1 MKKYLSIPLTT
12 KITLIAASIFLVFAT
27 ILSVQYKVIS
37 NKLEQNI
44 KANQLIFAQQLSEA
58 LGTQFYERYGDVQA
72 FALNIAFQKKSKTE
86 LVQVLN
92 EYVSLYSIYDLI
104 LVSDINGDVIAV
116 NSLDAKGI
124 AVPQIHEIQKMNI
137 KNENWFQKAITGQFT
152 TDKNKGF
159 DGTVFKDFNLD
170 LISSKAFAKNMWGT
184 VFTAPIKDS
193 NGKTVGIISNHA
205 NSMWIEKEF
214 ENVFQSMKQ
223 MGYDSA
229 EITLLDKS
237 GNLLTELIVE
247 NSKQNIIIQHDVN
260 KNLKRNFIVEGW
272 EPLKNALIGKIDS
285 IYFTNPITK
294 VDHILSYSPVQSSKF
309 ISSIGW
315 IITVKSQAKDAL
327 LIVTDGQFKFY
338 STVLLGIIMCLSIFY
353 FFTKSIGKV
362 LLDISSKISNSI
374 NETSTIGN
382 KLELDSTELTSS
394 SYEQAAAIQESV
406 SSLSEIS
413 SMISQT
419 SQNVKLSMEKAKSV
433 TEKTIEGQKLMTRLS
448 NSMSSIHKS
457 SLELQNISRIID
469 EISAKTN
476 VVNDIVFKTQLLSFN
491 ASIEAARAGQ
501 HGRGFAVV
509 AEEVGNLAEM
519 SGLAA
524 GEIEVLLQHS
534 QASVKETLEIIKHK
548 INDGNIVNQQAVNFF
563 DEISLEI
570 SEILNQVQSIN
581 EATQQQELGIQQT
594 NSAMK
599 QLDNSSQ
606 NNNQVAQTTSQ
617 NANQIKKQTEYLEV
631 AKSLL
636 LNFIRGDKNKFKNT
650 FNSSIETQD
659 FIFKKPEVKIEKL
672 NEIAEQIIKK
682 QNLDPDEEYFKKVI

>member
-682 QNLDPDEEYFKKVI
+682 QDLDPDEEYFKKVI